1 MSDAEYLIRRAQEE
15 LQAAMG
21 AADERVREVHLE
33 LADAYTFRLQETL
46 RLERRAASEPS
57 LQPDSAARDSRS
69 AFNWAAL
76 RRSILESSTSS

>member
-57 LQPDSAARDSRS
+57 LQPDSAARRS

-76 RRSILESSTSS
+76 RRSIGVFNVPG